1 LLSFRKKL
9 LLLLF
14 PSAVLLLSPLCEE
27 LFPAV
32 VISQLSFGGDQSPKD
47 EYVELY
53 NNSRDEIIDIS
64 LWKIQMRS
72 NRSMP
77 WRTIAVI
84 PEETFLPPRS
94 FYLVASKEYNPAGVP
109 PDLKSSFGVG
119 GLPTECSV
127 RLTDFY
133 GGVQD
138 LVGYGASAP
147 EFETKP
153 IVRLIGEVIIRLNP
167 DVDTDNNQKDFRA
180 QSARMARNLSGQTAE
195 ALPMKAAVREARK
208 VEESREVVADEKYN
222 RADALLSEARSDFR
236 KGKWLGALEKTK
248 LAEQFTPESTEVR
261 YFRERMVKEVKAR
274 LENQSLVGQDEYYGR
289 AFLYYAAD
297 DYMNMSNSLRKILVF
312 NPRHAEAREFYEKIK
327 PLVSASQSL
336 PMEEGKESKKT
347 ASSSDG
353 EMTII
358 IDDTPGA
365 KKPQAVVKKGATGGG
380 GVNAKPSSSEGFSS
394 DKADEL
400 YDRGLREFAEGRL
413 SEAIRYWEQTLRI
426 DPNHVRA
433 QKALARARKRIQS
446 GE

>member
-1 LLSFRKKL
+1 MKKNQLVILFVSAAL
-9 LLLLF
+9 LLCADMHLN
-14 PSAVLLLSPLCEE
+14 S
-27 LFPAV
+27 AV
-32 VISQLSFGGDQSPKD
+32 VISQVSFGSDNSPKD

-72 NRSMP
+72 TRSMP

-94 FYLVASKEYNPAGVP
+94 YYLIGSKEYDPQGTP

-119 GLPTECSV
+119 GLPTEGSI

-133 GGVQD
+133 GSVQD

-147 EFETKP
+147 EFETRP
-153 IVRLIGEVIIRLNP
+153 IVRIIGEVIIRLNP
-167 DVDTDNNQKDFRA
+167 DIDTDNNQKDFRA
-180 QSARMARNLSGQTAE
+180 QSTRQARNLSGQQAE
-195 ALPMKAAVREARK
+195 ALPMKAAVKKAQQ
-208 VEESREVVADEKYN
+208 VEESREVIADEKYN
-222 RADALLSEARSDFR
+222 RSDALLSEARSEFR
-236 KGKWLGALEKTK
+236 KGRWLTALEKTK

-261 YFRERMVKEVKAR
+261 YFKERMVKEVKAR

-289 AFLYYAAD
+289 AFLYYSAE
-297 DYMNMSNSLRKILVF
+297 DYINMSNSLRKILVF

-327 PLVSASQSL
+327 PFVSARTSPGTTS
-336 PMEEGKESKKT
+336 ETSSK
-347 ASSSDG
+347 SSPAKDG
-353 EMTII
+353 EVTII
-358 IDDTPGA
+358 LDSSPSVPKKPSAASRQEPVA
-365 KKPQAVVKKGATGGG
+365 KKEQ
-380 GVNAKPSSSEGFSS
+380 PSSSGGFSS

-426 DPNHVRA
+426 DPNHTRA
-433 QKALARARKRIQS
+433 QKALARAKKRIQS